1 MADMSVTLSFGD
13 WVYSPNGE
21 NDWVMVVQ
29 VLSTSNWS
37 YLVLS
42 TLTIVSA
49 GLDYTSLTPDRF
61 RPGSGEGPRKP
72 G

>member
-1 MADMSVTLSFGD
+1 MADVSVSLSFGD

-21 NDWVMVVQ
+21 NEWVMVVQ
-29 VLSTSNWS
+29 VLSTTNWT

-42 TLTIVSA
+42 TLTVTAAVI
-49 GLDYTSLTPDRF
+49 DYTTLTPDRF
-61 RPGSGEGPRKP
+61 RSGGGEGPRKP